1 MCTVEEEAVYKKE
14 YGLHFS
20 NKNASRT
27 LFYVKRVR
35 LICFRERSYMLKDE
49 LKRHLRM
56 YADIRNGLAEGVTE
70 IAVCSSGRQK
80 RVGVAPWAYK
90 LKDIISAV
98 ISAETEPLAAEMIEL
113 CIVRGKSDKAVL
125 SEMPLSESTFY
136 RWKQRFTEKVYEL
149 LIQGGEV
156 SRQEILK
163 NSISEN

>member
-1 MCTVEEEAVYKKE
+1 M
-14 YGLHFS
+14 
-20 NKNASRT
+20 
-27 LFYVKRVR
+27 LFRSRVR
-35 LICFRERSYMLKDE
+35 
-49 LKRHLRM
+49 
-56 YADIRNGLAEGVTE
+56 
-70 IAVCSSGRQK
+70 
-80 RVGVAPWAYK
+80 VAPWAYK

-113 CIVRGKSDKAVL
+113 CIVRGKSDKAIL